1 MRKYF
6 ITRRSAVTTC
16 TVKAVNK
23 TTYEVVDM
31 DVAIDGAFPSKSEA
45 LKAVVKSWENEEF
58 QPIAVSEM
66 TCKVQTRGMTASA
79 WFEQS
84 EVVSEEEVS
93 AEVAAK
99 FGKRSKKFDE
109 Q

>member
-1 MRKYF
+1 MRKYY

-31 DVAIDGAFPSKSEA
+31 AVAIDGAFSSVADA
-45 LKAVVKSWENEEF
+45 LKSVVKSWENEEF

-66 TCKVQTRGMTASA
+66 SCKIQTRGMTTSA
-79 WFEQS
+79 WFEQA
-84 EVVSEEEVS
+84 EVISEEEVS
-93 AEVAAK
+93 AEDAAK
-99 FGKRSKKFDE
+99 FGKRSKKSDD

>member
-31 DVAIDGAFPSKSEA
+31 TVAIDGAYPSNSEA

-58 QPIAVSEM
+58 QPIAVIEM
-66 TCKVQTRGMTASA
+66 VCKIQTRGMTASA
-79 WFEQS
+79 WFENA
-84 EVVSEEEVS
+84 EVTEEVEVS
-93 AEVAAK
+93 AEEAAQ
-99 FGKRSKKFDE
+99 FGKRSKKSEE